1 MSEPATSIDPSLPQ
15 LGDLIAGKYRI
26 EHVLGQGGMGIVY
39 AANHELLSI
48 RVAIKLLLG
57 DVATSQEGVTRFM
70 NEARS
75 AMKIQ
80 SENVARVMDVG
91 YLENGKPYMVVEFLD
106 GDDLSK
112 LLEQRG
118 VLSTQEAI
126 DYTLQAL
133 EALAQAHSIGIIHRD
148 LKPANLFLLKRQDK
162 TMQVKVLDF
171 GISKATNPLAAG
183 SGGMTS
189 TKALLGSPYYMS
201 PEQLRSSKS
210 VDARADI
217 WSIGIILFELMTGQ
231 PPFLGDNF
239 GELFAAI
246 LETDAPSLRAKRPD
260 VPPQLEHVVMRC
272 LQRKPDNRY
281 SNVGELAQA
290 LGPFASM
297 RGQRTVHRILDV
309 MPIDGSKAPSMA
321 PPGMTSVLQPGQTP
335 FQPVPQFQNTPN
347 YGSNPQ
353 PMAPPPGA
361 STGSGVYSAPGLLQ
375 QGVQTNNSWTGAQPL
390 PPRPA
395 SSPLAL
401 YAGIGFGGLLLV
413 GAVAFAFLRLHG
425 QSVETTPT
433 ASVAATNE
441 LPPPTPSATTSA
453 ITPVVATADPTTTAA
468 ATTTASTTATPTATA
483 ETKKPPSNMGG
494 GSHHHEPTSVPS
506 ATAKPTPSATHPAG
520 GGGFDPYGGGAH

>member
-1 MSEPATSIDPSLPQ
+1 MSEPAISIDPSLPQ
-15 LGDLIAGKYRI
+15 IGDLIAGKYRI

-57 DVATSQEGVTRFM
+57 DVATSHEAVTRFM

-106 GDDLSK
+106 GDDLAK

-133 EALAQAHSIGIIHRD
+133 EALAQAHSIGIVHRD

-290 LGPFASM
+290 LAPFASA

-309 MPIDGSKAPSMA
+309 IPVDGSKSPSMA
-321 PPGMTSVLQPGQTP
+321 PGGTSVLQPGQGAP
-335 FQPVPQFQNTPN
+335 FQPVPQFQSTPN

-353 PMAPPPGA
+353 PMPPPPGA
-361 STGSGVYSAPGLLQ
+361 STGSGVYSSPGLMPH
-375 QGVQTNNSWTGAQPL
+375 GVQTNNSWTGPQPL
-390 PPRPA
+390 PQQPP

-401 YAGIGFGGLLLV
+401 YAGIAFGGLLLV
-413 GAVAFAFLRLHG
+413 GALAFAFVRLHG
-425 QSVETTPT
+425 HGVEAMPT

-441 LPPPTPSATTSA
+441 LPPPTPSAAPSA
-453 ITPVVATADPTTTAA
+453 TAPLVATADPVTTAA
-468 ATTTASTTATPTATA
+468 VTATA
-483 ETKKPPSNMGG
+483 TTEPTEPKVKPPANTGS
-494 GSHHHEPTSVPS
+494 GSHHRETTPMAS
-506 ATAKPTPSATHPAG
+506 ATAKPVPSAKPTASAPHPAAT
-520 GGGFDPYGGGAH
+520 FNPFGGGAH